1 MNSEWINTTLGEFIT
16 LKRGY
21 DLPKLKRNDGNIPV
35 ISSSGF
41 SGTHDVPMVTGP
53 GVVTGRY
60 GTIGEVFYVP
70 DDFWPINTTLY
81 VDDFKGNSPLFV
93 YYLLQTIDFHA
104 YSDKAAVPGIN
115 RNHVHMANIKV
126 PKSVLEQEKIAS
138 ILKKIEDRIYVNQKI
153 NDILEQIAQAI
164 FKSWFVDYEPVK
176 AKLDVLNSGGTEEEA
191 LCAAM
196 AVISGKD
203 TTELVFFNNEHPTEY
218 SELKMIADSF
228 PSAMTESE
236 FGNIPLGWYLSE
248 IGNEVKVVGGA
259 TPSTKEP
266 AFWANGSV
274 YWATPK
280 DLSNKKDKV
289 LNRTERKI
297 TSLGVSR
304 ISSGVQP
311 ENTILLSSRAPVG
324 YLAITKVP
332 VAINQGYIAMQCN
345 KILPPEYVL
354 QWATHSMREITIRS
368 SGSTFAEIS
377 KKNFKTINIVVP
389 PSELLMLYVKYTRKI
404 YDQIDSKIKENSKL
418 QELKKSLLPK
428 LLANTFELEGI
439 HL

>member
-1 MNSEWINTTLGEFIT
+1 MSSEWINTTLGEFIT

-21 DLPKLKRNDGNIPV
+21 DLPKSKRNDGNIPV
-35 ISSSGF
+35 ISSSGY
-41 SGTHDVPMVTGP
+41 SGTHDVPMVKGP

-60 GTIGEVFYVP
+60 GTIGEVFYVV

-81 VDDFKGNSPLFV
+81 VSDFKGNSPLFV
-93 YYLLQTIDFHA
+93 YYLLQTIDFYA

-115 RNHVHMANIKV
+115 RNHVHMANIRV
-126 PKSVLEQEKIAS
+126 PKSVLDQEKIAS
-138 ILKKIEDRIYVNQKI
+138 ILKRIEDRIHVNEKI
-153 NDILEQIAQAI
+153 NDIFEQMAQAI
-164 FKSWFVDYEPVK
+164 FKSWFVDYEPVS
-176 AKLDVLNSGGTEEEA
+176 AKLDVLESGGSKEEA

-203 TTELVFFNNEHPTEY
+203 TTALAAFKDEHPNEY
-218 SELKMIADSF
+218 SELKTIADLF
-228 PSAMTESE
+228 PDAMTESE
-236 FGNIPLGWYLSE
+236 FGSIPLGWYLSE

-259 TPSTKEP
+259 TPSTKES
-266 AFWANGSV
+266 AFWSNGSI

-289 LNRTERKI
+289 LNTTERKI
-297 TSLGVSR
+297 TSLGVSK

-324 YLAITKVP
+324 YLAITKIP

-345 KILPPEYVL
+345 KVLPPEFVL
-354 QWATHSMREITIRS
+354 QWATHSMQEITLRS

-377 KKNFKTINIVVP
+377 KKNFRSINVVVP
-389 PSELLMLYVKYTRKI
+389 SSDLLMLYRKYTRKI
-404 YDQIDSKIKENSKL
+404 YEQINSKINENSKL
-418 QELKKSLLPK
+418 QELKKCLLPK
-428 LLANTFELEGI
+428 LLSNAFELKGI
-439 HL
+439 QL